1 MQELTPLDILEQKT
15 ALQTLEG
22 DHRTALVALDEIAQ
36 QTVQKNVC
44 MLAGASGAVSRAR
57 VHACCMHLGPHPT
70 DCRQSLS
77 LHSGRSVCILDAAC
91 TDWVQFVEINTG
103 QAARVPKE
111 GKCLLQLRPT
121 KGADSAQ
128 ACGRTHKHT
137 TRNVRSVQ
145 SLQSPLWFP

>member
-44 MLAGASGAVSRAR
+44 VFAGASGAVSDSR

-77 LHSGRSVCILDAAC
+77 LHSGRCFCLHTGCCVQDAA
-91 TDWVQFVEINTG
+91 QSVEIHAG
-103 QAARVPKE
+103 QAASVQKV
-111 GKCLLQLRPT
+111 GQCLL
-121 KGADSAQ
+121 
-128 ACGRTHKHT
+128 
-137 TRNVRSVQ
+137 
-145 SLQSPLWFP
+145 PL